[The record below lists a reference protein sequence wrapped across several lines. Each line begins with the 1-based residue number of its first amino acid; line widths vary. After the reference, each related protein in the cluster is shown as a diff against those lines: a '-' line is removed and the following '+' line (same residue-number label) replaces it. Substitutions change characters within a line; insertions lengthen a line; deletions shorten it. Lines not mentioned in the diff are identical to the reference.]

1 MSERATGDYFFFV
14 IFLQAKSVRV
24 KVMLS
29 GIFFVGYK
37 SSGTNLDF
45 TSKADQRF
53 MSFFA
58 FCSVGFSGRK
68 VSVQNQG

>member
-1 MSERATGDYFFFV
+1 MSQRAIIFSLSFFW
-14 IFLQAKSVRV
+14 QAKSVRV

-45 TSKADQRF
+45 TSKADQ
-53 MSFFA
+53 
-58 FCSVGFSGRK
+58 
-68 VSVQNQG
+68 